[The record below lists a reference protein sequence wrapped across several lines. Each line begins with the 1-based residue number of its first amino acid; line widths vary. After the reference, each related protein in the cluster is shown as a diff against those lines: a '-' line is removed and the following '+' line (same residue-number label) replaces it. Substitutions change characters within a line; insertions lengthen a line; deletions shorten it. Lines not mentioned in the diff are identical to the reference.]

1 MSFDSRWETDIYAKS
16 QQVNRYPFDQVVS
29 TVFKFF
35 GDSNRSKIDILEL
48 GCGTANNIAFLAQEG
63 FNATG
68 VDGSENAIRL
78 GKELLDSLSLNA
90 TLRCLDFSNL
100 SCFGDETFDM
110 VIDRGSITHNN
121 RQSITDIIKQ
131 VKRILKPNGIFLSV
145 MFSDAHS
152 GVKVGTRLSDGSFK
166 GFSRG
171 YLKDHKFIFYF
182 ASKEDTAEF
191 FDKNFQVLS
200 KIHQINTDYAVDDD
214 VRAMWSVISRKT
226 LD

>member
-16 QQVNRYPFDQVVS
+16 RQVNRYPFDQVVS
-29 TVFKFF
+29 TVFRFF
-35 GDSNRSKIDILEL
+35 GNSNRSKIDILEL
-48 GCGTANNIAFLAQEG
+48 GCGTANNIVFLAQEG

-68 VDGSENAIRL
+68 VDGSQNAIKL

-90 TLRCLDFSNL
+90 ALECLDFSNL

-121 RQSITDIIKQ
+121 RQSITDIIQQ
-131 VKRILKPNGIFLSV
+131 VKRILKPNGIFLSI

-171 YLKDHKFIFYF
+171 YLKGHKFIFYF
-182 ASKEDTAEF
+182 ASEEDTVEF
-191 FDKNFQVLS
+191 FDENFEVLS
-200 KIHQINTDYAVDDD
+200 KLHQINTDYAVDDD

-226 LD
+226 GD